1 MNITTQNYPKYREAF
16 QSTIDE
22 SVENKEEELTD
33 QFKKIRDQIIEEHK
47 LNAENIKKEDDF
59 RNMSEKEWDK
69 FLEHFD
75 QYIDEHREQL
85 QKKIEAQEEAARKAM
100 AQAPAGQKV
109 LAARRAML
117 AVAANG
123 VECAPFEEDSQTEK
137 SSWTYQMTT
146 ENQTILAK
154 AKMAN
159 RFAADMLDQA
169 NELASKEVVDAE
181 VCDAAILSERKR
193 AEEQKE
199 QMKKEQMAKE
209 KTEKEQITEEQIRAL
224 IKEV

>member
-1 MNITTQNYPKYREAF
+1 MNITAQNYSKYRSAF
-16 QSTIDE
+16 QSVMDE
-22 SVENKEEELTD
+22 RVESKDEELAA
-33 QFKKIRDQIIEEHK
+33 QFQKLRDQMIEEHR
-47 LNAENIKKEDDF
+47 LNSETIKKEDDF
-59 RNMSEKEWDK
+59 HNMSEKEWDK

-75 QYIDEHREQL
+75 HYIDEHREQL
-85 QKKIEAQEEAARKAM
+85 QKRIEAQEEAARKAL

-123 VECAPFEEDSQTEK
+123 VECAPFEEASQTEK

-159 RFAADMLDQA
+159 QFAADMLEQA
-169 NELASKEVVDAE
+169 NELASTELVDAE
-181 VCDAAILSERKR
+181 VCDAVILSERKR
-193 AEEQKE
+193 VEEQKE
-199 QMKKEQMAKE
+199 QMEKEQIAKE
-209 KTEKEQITEEQIRAL
+209 QTEKEQITKEQIRAL